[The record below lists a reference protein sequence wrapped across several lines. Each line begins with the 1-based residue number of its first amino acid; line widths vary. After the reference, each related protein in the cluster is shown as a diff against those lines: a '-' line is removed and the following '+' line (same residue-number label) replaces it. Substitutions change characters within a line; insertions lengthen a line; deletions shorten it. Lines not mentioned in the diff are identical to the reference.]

1 MLRIND
7 KEVEITKS
15 TIKFANATYNKV
27 KGYSPSI
34 DISFINNN
42 KTGYISFFLDFYLNN
57 SFDNI
62 INKTFIDNPW
72 NDHPKINMIEIFDT
86 INFYDNIDSDVTVIL
101 GEIKNN
107 KIDFK
112 LIIDA
117 PLIKIEY
124 DGLLD
129 IES

>member
-34 DISFINNN
+34 NISFINNN
-42 KTGYISFFLDFYLNN
+42 KAGYISFFLDFYPNN
-57 SFDNI
+57 NFDNI
-62 INKTFIDNPW
+62 IYKKFIDNPW

-112 LIIDA
+112 LIIDD

>member
-34 DISFINNN
+34 NISFINNN
-42 KTGYISFFLDFYLNN
+42 KNGHISFFLDFYLNN
-57 SFDNI
+57 IFDNI
-62 INKTFIDNPW
+62 INKTFID
-72 NDHPKINMIEIFDT
+72 D
-86 INFYDNIDSDVTVIL
+86 
-101 GEIKNN
+101 
-107 KIDFK
+107 
-112 LIIDA
+112 